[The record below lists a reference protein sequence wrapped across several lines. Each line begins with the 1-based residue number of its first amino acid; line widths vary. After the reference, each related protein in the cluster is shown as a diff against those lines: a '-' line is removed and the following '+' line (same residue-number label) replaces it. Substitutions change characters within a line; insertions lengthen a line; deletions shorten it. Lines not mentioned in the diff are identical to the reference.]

1 MEIVTITEAR
11 RRLDGALPSY
21 KANIEYITPGQALGR
36 ITARDITAV
45 QAYPPYRKSPF
56 DGYAIHSHGQK
67 DYEIIATI
75 GAGVVYEGP
84 VAAGQAVRL
93 MTGCAVPDDCDT
105 VIPQE
110 YVNHHGARM
119 EVTESIAQGSNIIPI
134 GEECKPG
141 AVIIPAGTKLT
152 AGALSVAV
160 GLGNYR
166 LPVYVKPQVLFLT
179 SGRELVM
186 AGEKRYAGQIYNSN
200 AYLFQSLLEQ
210 YGGEVTFYHV
220 SDGPDQL
227 AAEMAAVRR
236 LAQDKDL
243 IVSTGGVSVGLYDT
257 MPQIYEALGAI
268 QLYNRITMRPGSAS
282 YGGVIDGNR
291 HRTVILGLSG
301 NPSASFNAFHLLAVP
316 ILRRLNGE
324 KDWEFPR
331 ITCHLG
337 DAIHKQNPVDRFV
350 QGLLTYE
357 QGQPIFTPNTTL
369 TSSALLGLANT
380 NALEYIKKGTP
391 PLPKGAPIEVI
402 FLKGAVP

>member
-21 KANIEYITPGQALGR
+21 KAKIEYVTPDQALGR
-36 ITARDITAV
+36 ITARDITAAH
-45 QAYPPYRKSPF
+45 AYPPYRKSPF
-56 DGYAIHSHGQK
+56 DGYAIHSHKGTT
-67 DYEIIATI
+67 YEVVATI
-75 GAGVVYEGP
+75 GAGIVYEGP

-110 YVNHHGARM
+110 YVNRYGARM
-119 EVTESIAQGSNIIPI
+119 EVIESIAQGSNIIPI
-134 GEECKPG
+134 GEECKSG

-186 AGEKRYAGQIYNSN
+186 AGEKRHAGQIYNSN
-200 AYLFQSLLEQ
+200 AYLFRSLLEQ
-210 YGGEVTFYHV
+210 YGAAVTFYHV
-220 SDGPDQL
+220 SDGPDDL
-227 AAEMAAVRR
+227 ADEIASVRR
-236 LAQDKDL
+236 LAQGKDL

-257 MPQIYEALGAI
+257 MPQIYQDLGAV

-282 YGGVIDGNR
+282 YGGVIDDNG
-291 HRTVILGLSG
+291 HRILILGLSG

-324 KDWEFPR
+324 RACEFPR
-331 ITCHLG
+331 ITCRLG
-337 DAIHKQNPVDRFV
+337 DAIHKENPVDRFV
-350 QGLLTYE
+350 QGRLTYE
-357 QGQPIFTPNTTL
+357 QGQPVFTPNTTL
-369 TSSALLGLANT
+369 TSSALLGLAHT
-380 NALEYIKKGTP
+380 NALAYIKKGTP
-391 PLPKGAPIEVI
+391 PLQKGAPIEVI
-402 FLKGAVP
+402 FLKVVP

>member
-21 KANIEYITPGQALGR
+21 DAKIEYVTPDQALGR
-36 ITARDITAV
+36 ITAKDIA
-45 QAYPPYRKSPF
+45 AACDYPPYRKSPF
-56 DGYAIHSHGQK
+56 DGYAIHSHSGNT
-67 DYEIIATI
+67 YEVIATI
-75 GAGVVYEGP
+75 GAGIVYDGP

-110 YVNHHGARM
+110 YVERQETRI
-119 EVTESIAQGSNIIPI
+119 EVTEAIPPGSNIIPK
-134 GEECKPG
+134 GEECRAG

-160 GLGNYR
+160 GLGNNH
-166 LPVYVKPQVLFLT
+166 LPVYAKTKVLFLT

-186 AGEKRYAGQIYNSN
+186 PGEVRHHGQIYNSN
-200 AYLFQSLLEQ
+200 AYLFKPLLEH

-220 SDGPDQL
+220 SDGPEQFE
-227 AAEMAAVRR
+227 AEIAAVRR
-236 LAQDKDL
+236 LARDKDL

-257 MPQIYEALGAI
+257 MPQIYAALGAT
-268 QLYNRITMRPGSAS
+268 QLYDRITMRPGSAS
-282 YGGVIDGNR
+282 YGGVIDDNG
-291 HRTVILGLSG
+291 HKTLILGLSG

-324 KDWEFPR
+324 RNCEFSV
-331 ITCHLG
+331 IKCHLG
-337 DAIHKQNPVDRFV
+337 GPIHKQNPVDRFV
-350 QGLLTYE
+350 QGRLTYE
-357 QGQPIFTPNTTL
+357 QGRPVFTPNTTL
-369 TSSALLGLANT
+369 TSSALLGLAHT
-380 NALEYIKKGTP
+380 NALAYIKKGTP

-402 FLKGAVP
+402 FL